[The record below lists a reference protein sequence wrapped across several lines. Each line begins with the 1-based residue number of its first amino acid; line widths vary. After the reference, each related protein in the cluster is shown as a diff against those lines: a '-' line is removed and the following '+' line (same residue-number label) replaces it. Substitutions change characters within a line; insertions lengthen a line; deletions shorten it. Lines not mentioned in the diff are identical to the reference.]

1 MARPAGSGSAGPA
14 VGGAPLWDVGADGG
28 LGEGLCRASPDFCL
42 QMGGGEAPSTSPLLS
57 AALHVELTLV
67 SSQGVPVLEGGHPPG
82 LWEER
87 PVPALGTPPSTVK
100 V

>member
-1 MARPAGSGSAGPA
+1 MARPAGSGSTSPA
-14 VGGAPLWDVGADGG
+14 VGGAPLWHVGVDGG
-28 LGEGLCRASPDFCL
+28 LGEGLCRASLDFCL
-42 QMGGGEAPSTSPLLS
+42 QMGGEAPSVSPLLS
-57 AALHVELTLV
+57 AALYVELTLV